1 MGCFV
6 FLCLSVRVLGDV
18 FVWADV
24 CVGCVCVCVCVC
36 VRLVSSARLRACAFL
51 SGVPSQ
57 ILVNVVVQLR

>member
-18 FVWADV
+18 FVCAYV
-24 CVGCVCVCVCVC
+24 SVVCVC
-36 VRLVSSARLRACAFL
+36 VRLVSSARLLACAFL

-57 ILVNVVVQLR
+57 ILVSVVVQLG